1 MTMTINNEHNKLNFS
16 SEREQSQA
24 CLNSAEHEKNQGR
37 KVLNVP
43 NLRFKEF
50 QGEWEKKSLGEI
62 GESFIGL
69 TYKPTDVVSEGGL
82 IVFRSSN
89 IQNGCMDY
97 KDIVRVNKN
106 VKEKLI
112 TKKDDLLVCARNG
125 SARLIGKN
133 AILHE
138 IDANQTFGA
147 FMMVFRSDINH
158 FVHQLLNTRLYSS
171 QVSENLG
178 ARINQ
183 ITSSDLSSFE
193 FFFPKENSEM
203 NKIAALLDLLDERI
217 ATQNKIID
225 KLQSLIKG
233 LNDSLYAQY
242 GGKVLTSFAELGTSY
257 SGLSGKSAQDFG
269 SGKPFITYLN
279 VYSNNVINEN
289 DFQYVAIKDG
299 EKQNVAEYGDVLFTL
314 SSETP
319 EEVGIGS
326 VYLGKEKVYLNS
338 FCFGIHITNTEVAFP
353 PYLSYYVSSTAF
365 RKFIYPYAQGS
376 TRFNLCKADF
386 EKASIKLPT
395 LENQKRIYS
404 ILSHIDSKIETEIQ
418 MLNLYNSQK
427 QYLLRQMFI

>member
-1 MTMTINNEHNKLNFS
+1 MNKSSAKLLPIGTILLSSRATVGECSINKK
-16 SEREQSQA
+16 E
-24 CLNSAEHEKNQGR
+24 CTTNQG
-37 KVLNVP
+37 
-43 NLRFKEF
+43 F
-50 QGEWEKKSLGEI
+50 QSLI
-62 GESFIGL
+62 
-69 TYKPTDVVSEGGL
+69 
-82 IVFRSSN
+82 
-89 IQNGCMDY
+89 
-97 KDIVRVNKN
+97 
-106 VKEKLI
+106 
-112 TKKDDLLVCARNG
+112 
-125 SARLIGKN
+125 
-133 AILHE
+133 
-138 IDANQTFGA
+138 
-147 FMMVFRSDINH
+147 
-158 FVHQLLNTRLYSS
+158 
-171 QVSENLG
+171 
-178 ARINQ
+178 
-183 ITSSDLSSFE
+183 
-193 FFFPKENSEM
+193 PKENISNEFVYYLIQTKRKDLIRKSCGSTFLEISA
-203 NKIAALLDLLDERI
+203 NEVRKIVVSIPTIKEQDKIAKLLSLLDERI

-242 GGKVLTSFAELGTSY
+242 GGKVLTSFTELGTSY

-289 DFQYVAIKDG
+289 EFQYVAIKDD
-299 EKQNVAEYGDVLFTL
+299 EKQNIAEYGDVLFTL

-319 EEVGIGS
+319 REVGIGS

-338 FCFGIHITNTEVAFP
+338 FCFGIHITNMEVAFP

-404 ILSHIDSKIETEIQ
+404 ILSHIDNKIITERQ
-418 MLNLYNSQK
+418 MLDLYNSQK

>member
-1 MTMTINNEHNKLNFS
+1 MDS
-16 SEREQSQA
+16 AEREG
-24 CLNSAEHEKNQGR
+24 LRPKG
-37 KVLNVP
+37 NVP
-43 NLRFKEF
+43 NLRFPEF
-50 QGEWEKKSLGEI
+50 HGEWEKCRLGDVCTFLSGGTPKIDIKEYWNGTI
-62 GESFIGL
+62 PFVSAISMHDTYILDSKIHISEEGL
-69 TYKPTDVVSEGGL
+69 KHGSRLLT
-82 IVFRSSN
+82 
-89 IQNGCMDY
+89 
-97 KDIVRVNKN
+97 KDNLLLLVRGSMLWNTIPICLNKN
-106 VKEKLI
+106 DVAFNQDVKGIIANDTINKEFLLYWLKSKEQRLKYMVTGTGLGAGKLD
-112 TKKDDLLVCARNG
+112 TSDLLSMIVYIPAMKEQDKV
-125 SARLIGKN
+125 ARL
-133 AILHE
+133 
-138 IDANQTFGA
+138 
-147 FMMVFRSDINH
+147 
-158 FVHQLLNTRLYSS
+158 
-171 QVSENLG
+171 
-178 ARINQ
+178 
-183 ITSSDLSSFE
+183 LSLF
-193 FFFPKENSEM
+193 
-203 NKIAALLDLLDERI
+203 DERI

-233 LNDSLYAQY
+233 LNDFLYTQY
-242 GGKVLTSFAELGTSY
+242 GGEVLTSFAELGTSY

-289 DFQYVAIKDG
+289 EFQYVAIKDD

-319 EEVGIGS
+319 REVGIGS

-338 FCFGIHITNTEVAFP
+338 FCFGIHITNMEVAFP

-427 QYLLRQMFI
+427 RYLLRQMFI